1 MMIMI
6 NGGEYMKQIY
16 IDYVVD
22 GMVLARNIIDEND
35 NILLKRGTTLT
46 TSLAQKLS
54 SLGFTL
60 ICVED
65 KKTNDIDIDDCISYE
80 KRKEIIDSLKNLNLA
95 DKVVDYSKVTANAVD
110 IIQSVARHKNIAF
123 DLLDI
128 RNDKNYDF
136 NHALGVAE
144 LSVAIALEYRNKA
157 GDQIFD
163 MEKLESIAQAGLLH
177 EIGKRCRDSNIAKK
191 LKIKNYDENDELLY
205 GAGLLKDSII
215 SNRATITT
223 SILFSQ
229 TDMSG
234 NGAPKQ
240 FESFAKNKGVYVGAR
255 ILYIADY
262 YNSLISNKIDGY
274 YNLSPAGAAEVIL
287 ANSDILFDHDLV
299 QTFISRVAIFPIGCT
314 VKLSN
319 GELAIVIK
327 NNLGDGKF
335 NYRPIVRTEDNVV
348 YDLMECQ
355 NLTIIKTNTEV
366 DMDYSPLKK

>member
-262 YNSLISNKIDGY
+262 YNSLI
-274 YNLSPAGAAEVIL
+274 
-287 ANSDILFDHDLV
+287 
-299 QTFISRVAIFPIGCT
+299 
-314 VKLSN
+314 
-319 GELAIVIK
+319 
-327 NNLGDGKF
+327 
-335 NYRPIVRTEDNVV
+335 
-348 YDLMECQ
+348 
-355 NLTIIKTNTEV
+355 
-366 DMDYSPLKK
+366 

>member
-144 LSVAIALEYRNKA
+144 LSVAIA
-157 GDQIFD
+157 
-163 MEKLESIAQAGLLH
+163 QAGLLH

-255 ILYIADY
+255 
-262 YNSLISNKIDGY
+262 KIGR
-274 YNLSPAGAAEVIL
+274 AHV
-287 ANSDILFDHDLV
+287 
-299 QTFISRVAIFPIGCT
+299 
-314 VKLSN
+314 
-319 GELAIVIK
+319 
-327 NNLGDGKF
+327 
-335 NYRPIVRTEDNVV
+335 
-348 YDLMECQ
+348 
-355 NLTIIKTNTEV
+355 
-366 DMDYSPLKK
+366 